1 VGDRPVHKLPFVP
14 KCRELFVILY
24 FASKNKPNVL
34 PKWRLEETG
43 NKFDVIMV
51 NLNEN
56 VILYNYSFC
65 IRSILG
71 YIDQTEVYRLRRL
84 YRPNRSI
91 STEDVYRPNRSIS
104 TEDVYRPNRSIST
117 EDVVRGR
124 YTSVGR
130 YKPRIDLIQKLQL
143 LYY

>member
-1 VGDRPVHKLPFVP
+1 
-14 KCRELFVILY
+14 
-24 FASKNKPNVL
+24 
-34 PKWRLEETG
+34 
-43 NKFDVIMV
+43 M
-51 NLNEN
+51 
-56 VILYNYSFC
+56 
-65 IRSILG
+65 RSIRGLCRP
-71 YIDQTEVYRLRRL
+71 TELYRPRTWL

-91 STEDVYRPNRSIS
+91 W
-104 TEDVYRPNRSIST
+104 T